1 MGRIVEYT
9 FLGLSKDNLLPK
21 EPAYTPAGKTTVNAF
36 VIQDLFWLKET
47 INDDEVRNQFLSV
60 QKYGTGEIGK
70 SQRSTHYVQRKD
82 QQQNIDYDTLF
93 PNGKNKN
100 RTFCFAA
107 KLAAPYVIALERTD
121 T

>member
-21 EPAYTPAGKTTVNAF
+21 EAACTAAGKTTVNAF